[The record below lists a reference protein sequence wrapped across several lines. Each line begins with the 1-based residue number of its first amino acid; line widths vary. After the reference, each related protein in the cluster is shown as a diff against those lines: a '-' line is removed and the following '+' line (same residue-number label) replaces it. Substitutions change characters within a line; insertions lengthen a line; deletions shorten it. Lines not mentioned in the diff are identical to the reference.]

1 MRDLFR
7 RKRPN
12 RSSSDTILSQQ
23 QNELLAAELAALEK
37 LSAILDA
44 YPATDDD
51 KEALEDA
58 AEQLTSLFLL
68 VVVGE
73 FNSGKSAF
81 LNALVGARIM
91 PEGVTPTTSVINL
104 LQYGETQSES
114 MLPDGIIARTF
125 PRRLPRR
132 NHACRHPRH
141 ERDRPRARGADPAVR
156 APRRSGPLRH
166 LRRSPVHRERAP
178 VHGRHPRVGQED
190 HDHHQQD
197 RPDPHRR
204 GPDQVIAFVTENI
217 ERLLGFRPE
226 VFPVSALLA
235 QQAKRRQPATRP
247 SAIASGRK
255 AASVRSSSTSS
266 NRSMRRAGS
275 GSSCSARSG
284 SPST

>member
-58 AEQLTSLFLL
+58 AQQLTSLCLL

-125 PRRLPRR
+125 PADFLDEITLVDTPGTNAIVREHEALTQKFVPRSDLVLFVTS
-132 NHACRHPRH
+132 A
-141 ERDRPRARGADPAVR
+141 DRPFTESERSFMADI
-156 APRRSGPLRH
+156 
-166 LRRSPVHRERAP
+166 REWGKKITVIINKLDMIRTD
-178 VHGRHPRVGQED
+178 ED
-190 HDHHQQD
+190 TNK
-197 RPDPHRR
+197 
-204 GPDQVIAFVTENI
+204 VIDFVQENI
-217 ERLLGFRPE
+217 ERLLGFKAE
-226 VFPVSALLA
+226 VFPISALLA
-235 QQAKRRQPATRP
+235 QQAKTLGDRNPAERERLWTQSRFG
-247 SAIASGRK
+247 ALEDY
-255 AASVRSSSTSS
+255 VF
-266 NRSMRRAGS
+266 
-275 GSSCSARSG
+275 
-284 SPST
+284 